1 MSAVMTTN
9 VINVTP
15 SRHDKPDRPFSRILP
30 TLCAVDGDFYW
41 LKVEFRGSVQAT
53 YGKPYH

>member
-1 MSAVMTTN
+1 MTTD

-15 SRHDKPDRPFSRILP
+15 SRLDKPDGPFSRILP
-30 TLCAVDGDFYW
+30 TLGAVDRDFYW